1 MSSKKSGA
9 PVEAAAVEQKAETAK
24 KNTAKAVK
32 EETGAAALKET
43 KATAKELPKAKAE
56 EAVKEVPAAATLL
69 LGDTQVSSG
78 AAADAG
84 SAVWASSAAA
94 LAGFSG

>member
-1 MSSKKSGA
+1 MAKKKGSMSSKKSGA

-43 KATAKELPKAKAE
+43 KATAKELPKAKTRQIPYGYWEKEQNPHSKVLKKRTTSKAE
-56 EAVKEVPAAATLL
+56 
-69 LGDTQVSSG
+69 
-78 AAADAG
+78 
-84 SAVWASSAAA
+84 
-94 LAGFSG
+94 